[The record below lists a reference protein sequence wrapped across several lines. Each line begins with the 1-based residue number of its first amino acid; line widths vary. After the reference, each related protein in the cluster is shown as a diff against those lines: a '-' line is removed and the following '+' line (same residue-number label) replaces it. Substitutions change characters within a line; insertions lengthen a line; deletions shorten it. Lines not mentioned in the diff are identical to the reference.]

1 MSSAALTDLQLS
13 PPVLKGRGAIGS
25 SDNRYE
31 RLSRVALDDGWSAD
45 EQPPPQTEVS
55 FDRSKSII
63 VQQTAL
69 DLPFSQS
76 LNVYRGCEHGCAY
89 CFARP
94 THAYWGLAPGL
105 DFETKLIAKPDAPR
119 LLAEALRRKS
129 YKVTPLAIGTNTDP
143 YQPIERSLG
152 LMRQVLEVLRD
163 FRHPVGI
170 TTKAALI
177 TRDLDLLA
185 PMAAQNLVRVAI
197 SVTTLDRDL
206 ARLLEPRAPTPAR
219 RIEAIR
225 LLSDAGVPVA
235 VFASPMI
242 PGLNDHELEAI
253 LEAAAQA
260 GARSA
265 SAILIRLPM
274 EVAPLMEAWLHEHRP
289 QRAERVLSLIRQ
301 CREGQLYK
309 AKPVERFRGT
319 GPVAEMIGQRLRL
332 ARTRY
337 GLVPPVWELDCTRF
351 APPPTLGDQFT
362 LFS

>member
-1 MSSAALTDLQLS
+1 MSAAEIPSDFLP
-13 PPVLKGRGAIGS
+13 PPVIKGRGAIGS

-31 RLSRVALDDGWSAD
+31 KLARVALDDGWTPEEAA
-45 EQPPPQTEVS
+45 PLHTEVS
-55 FDRSKSII
+55 FDTSKSII

-119 LLAEALRRKS
+119 LLREALRRPR
-129 YKVTPLAIGTNTDP
+129 YKVAPLAIGTNTDP
-143 YQPIERSLG
+143 YQPIERGLG
-152 LMRQVLEVLRD
+152 LTRQVLEVLAE
-163 FRHPVGI
+163 FNHPVGI
-170 TTKAALI
+170 TTKSALI
-177 TRDLDLLA
+177 TRDLDILG
-185 PMAAQNLVRVAI
+185 PMATKNLVRVAI
-197 SVTTLDRDL
+197 SVTTLDRTL
-206 ARLLEPRAPTPAR
+206 ARELEPRASTPSR
-219 RIEAIR
+219 RLEAIR
-225 LLSDAGVPVA
+225 LLTDAGVPVA

-242 PGLNDHELEAI
+242 PGLNDAELETI

-260 GARSA
+260 GARWA

-274 EVAPLMEAWLHEHRP
+274 EVAPLMEAWLRQYRP
-289 QRAERVLSLIRQ
+289 DRADRVLSLIRQ

-309 AKPVERFRGT
+309 AKPGERFRGT
-319 GPVAEMIGQRLRL
+319 GPIAEMIGQRLRL
-332 ARTRY
+332 ARKKL
-337 GLVPPVWELDCTRF
+337 GLDTPAWDLDCTRF
-351 APPPTLGDQFT
+351 TLPPAPGDQFS